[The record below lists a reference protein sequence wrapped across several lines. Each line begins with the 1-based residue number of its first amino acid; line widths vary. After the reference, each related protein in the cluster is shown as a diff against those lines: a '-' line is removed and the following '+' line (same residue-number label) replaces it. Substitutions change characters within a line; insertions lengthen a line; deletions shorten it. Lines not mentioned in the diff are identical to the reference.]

1 MYLMD
6 PKEYKKAYNAA
17 KEVVVQMLGDDKVIS
32 SFRELLMVRE
42 LYQGVTNHEV
52 EVPGI
57 FEKQPDLFAQMI
69 DNVLEELNISA
80 WNALFETVRI
90 AEEARVG
97 HTLDENEV
105 DDLLKRLANAENADL
120 VKVSDKT
127 KKKTS
132 ERA

>member
-1 MYLMD
+1 MHLMN

-17 KEVVVQMLGDDKVIS
+17 KEVVVQMLGEDKVIS

-42 LYQGVTNHEV
+42 LYQGVTNHEI

-57 FEKQPDLFAQMI
+57 FEKQPDLFIQMI

-120 VKVSDKT
+120 IKVSDKT